1 MLRRL
6 LKSWLASPD
15 TARSAALGPGVAST
29 GRRLHIGGTLR
40 APGWEI
46 LNVLPGDHV
55 DHVGRADELA
65 RFADDTFEVIYAS
78 HVLEHLA
85 PGGELQAG
93 LREWQR
99 VLRPGGILL
108 VSVPDLDVLASLF
121 VDRERL
127 NRDERFR
134 VMLMM
139 FGGHLDQHDQ
149 HQIGLNEEFL
159 TYYLQQAGFANVR
172 RVASLGQ
179 FPDTSELVFKGVRI
193 SLNVVAEKPAANRP
207 AR

>member
-1 MLRRL
+1 
-6 LKSWLASPD
+6 
-15 TARSAALGPGVAST
+15 
-29 GRRLHIGGTLR
+29 
-40 APGWEI
+40 
-46 LNVLPGDHV
+46 
-55 DHVGRADELA
+55 
-65 RFADDTFEVIYAS
+65 
-78 HVLEHLA
+78 
-85 PGGELQAG
+85 
-93 LREWQR
+93 
-99 VLRPGGILL
+99 
-108 VSVPDLDVLASLF
+108 
-121 VDRERL
+121 
-127 NRDERFR
+127 
-134 VMLMM
+134 MLMM